1 MAISWKLKTLASS
14 KGIYRAK
21 DMQRRIMQKTGVVV
35 SLQNIC
41 NLFNGKPLSAKLKT
55 IEIICT
61 TLDCKMSDFCDISPG
76 KYDASD
82 VRKLSFRNTPH
93 SVRGKA
99 DFPDPKDYRS

>member
-1 MAISWKLKTLASS
+1 MAITWKLKTLASS

-21 DMQRRIMQKTGVVV
+21 DLQRKITQKTGVVV

-41 NLFNGKPLSAKLKT
+41 NLFKDKPKGVKLKT

-61 TLDCKMSDFCDISPG
+61 TLDCRMSDFCDITPG
-76 KYDASD
+76 KYDATD
-82 VRKLSFRNTPH
+82 VRKLSFRNTPQ

-99 DFPDPKDYRS
+99 DFPDPKDYR